1 MSWSREEALTDPAIR
16 EPLIF
21 LSEFRFSLRDIPV
34 EIAVRLYRP
43 LHSER
48 IVVRRSHDIAV
59 DGVKPPPT
67 PKGED
72 DEDSREGEVLHAAVD
87 ELVCVYNAALAQGL
101 SPEIS
106 WLKPNADFC

>member
-1 MSWSREEALTDPAIR
+1 MWSREEALTDPAIR

-43 LHSER
+43 LHSQK
-48 IVVRRSHDIAV
+48 IIVRRSHDISVSGISPQQAA
-59 DGVKPPPT
+59 T
-67 PKGED
+67 C

-87 ELVCVYNAALAQGL
+87 ELVCVYNAARAQGL
-101 SPEIS
+101 SP
-106 WLKPNADFC
+106 D